1 MSPLQVCMCTS
12 DLCNANDYN
21 FHTERANR
29 LFGRPQTSEAV
40 RSPFFPPTSSRSR
53 NSSSVSSSSSRNS
66 KVTVVTPSSNLVEDD
81 IIEDENVSTQEVDIV
96 KVHDR

>member
-1 MSPLQVCMCTS
+1 MCTT

-40 RSPFFPPTSSRSR
+40 KSPFFPPTSGRSR
-53 NSSSVSSSSSRNS
+53 SSSVATSSATSRQ
-66 KVTVVTPSSNLVEDD
+66 KTQVTIVTPSSNLVEDEN
-81 IIEDENVSTQEVDIV
+81 IEDLDYKSTQEVDIV

>member
-1 MSPLQVCMCTS
+1 MCTS

>member
-66 KVTVVTPSSNLVEDD
+66 QVTVVTPSSNLVEDD

>member
-1 MSPLQVCMCTS
+1 MCTS

-66 KVTVVTPSSNLVEDD
+66 QVTVVTPSSNLVEDD